1 MAGNY
6 FLCLLGGPTLFV
18 LLAFTVFVILTFVL
32 YLFIVVSWKK
42 GKEGRGGKGEGVDLE
57 IGGREKERKK
67 TQDVEQEIRK

>member
-32 YLFIVVSWKK
+32 YLFIVVSWK
-42 GKEGRGGKGEGVDLE
+42 EGRGGKGDGVDLE
-57 IGGREKERKK
+57 NRGREKERKK